1 MIPRFPRART
11 PALAL
16 LLSLAT
22 SCSAARNADVAAFDA
37 AGSPVVLR
45 AADARSAAGK
55 LSLDMPGKLRFSFAA
70 PLPVNAAAI
79 ELEYALDANDAGL
92 LLVFRAPGEDAW
104 ALPSI
109 AQAEG
114 GPADRADPAA
124 SPSAA
129 SPSAASPAAP
139 CVSVLRY
146 RVPLGSAA
154 LASFELSA
162 EYPAGAAKAPK
173 PKAQEGRPVPV
184 FALRSIRVAE
194 RAYGYAAL
202 SGALFLT
209 PYVYREPGAAG
220 LRLVIDPP
228 ARHRPGSPDLRL
240 GLGGGRSTLAAG
252 DVSFAYPGPRKEGTA
267 PVNFP
272 AGVLPLDP
280 FPLVVEGPAYP
291 AFALTERPAVR
302 AFPSEPVP
310 ADPGLILAY
319 RQDAW
324 RDARYE
330 VFRWERFPSILI
342 FDTADYGVQDR
353 LFKRI
358 AFFTEKAGYRGRLA
372 TDAEIASL
380 HGWNAHDYRA
390 EDLAAFFERARLT
403 EFGLNAEER
412 ELLLILA
419 ANGIVKRDG
428 ETIAAGEGA
437 IVSISRES
445 EGYLRGLFMTHE
457 AYHGL
462 FFIDADFRRFAASRW
477 DGLDPVARRF
487 LKAYFDMHRYDV
499 GDRNLMMNEL
509 MAYCLQQPAASAA
522 KYFGETLASRL
533 EKDAYRKG
541 ALPPKDEA
549 KGSWPDLARLFTAEA
564 EAFDD
569 YVAGRW
575 ALRAGSVA
583 SVYQI
588 SRTNAAR

>member
-1 MIPRFPRART
+1 M
-11 PALAL
+11 L
-16 LLSLAT
+16 LLTLAA

-45 AADARSAAGK
+45 ASDARSVAGK
-55 LSLDMPGKLRFSFAA
+55 LSLDKPGKLRFSFAS

-79 ELEYALDANDAGL
+79 ELEYEMDAGQTGI
-92 LLVFRAPGEDAW
+92 LLVFRAAGEDAW
-104 ALPSI
+104 ALPSV

-114 GPADRADPAA
+114 GPADGAESAVSPSAV

-129 SPSAASPAAP
+129 SPSAAR
-139 CVSVLRY
+139 VSVLRY
-146 RVPLGSAA
+146 RFPLVSAE

-162 EYPAGAAKAPK
+162 EYPAGAAKARQPGGD
-173 PKAQEGRPVPV
+173 GRTIPV
-184 FALRSIRVAE
+184 FALRSVRVAE
-194 RAYGYAAL
+194 RAYGYAERD
-202 SGALFLT
+202 GAHILT
-209 PYVYREPGAAG
+209 PYVYRERGEAG
-220 LRLVIDPP
+220 PRLVIDPP
-228 ARHRPGSPDLRL
+228 PRHRPRFPADLRL
-240 GLGGGRSTLAAG
+240 GLGGGRSTIAAG
-252 DVSFAYPGPRKEGTA
+252 DVSFAYPGQRQDG
-267 PVNFP
+267 PVPVAFP
-272 AGVLPLDP
+272 AGVLPPDP
-280 FPLVVEGPAYP
+280 FPLVVEGPANP
-291 AFALTERPAVR
+291 AFAFTERQVQG

-330 VFRWERFPSILI
+330 VFRWERFASILI

-358 AFFTEKAGYRGRLA
+358 AFFTEKAGYRGKIA
-372 TDAEIASL
+372 ADSEIASL

-390 EDLAAFFERARLT
+390 EDLAAFFERARQT
-403 EFGLNAEER
+403 AFALNAEER
-412 ELLLILA
+412 ELLRILT
-419 ANGIVKRDG
+419 ANGIVKLEGDA
-428 ETIAAGEGA
+428 IAAGEGA
-437 IVSISRES
+437 VVSISRES
-445 EGYLRGLFMTHE
+445 EGYLRNLFMTHE

-462 FFIDADFRRFAASRW
+462 YFIDADFRRFAAERW

-509 MAYCLQQPAASAA
+509 MAYCLQQPTAAAA

-549 KGSWPDLARLFTAEA
+549 KGSWPELARLFAEEA
-564 EAFDD
+564 KAFDD
-569 YVAGRW
+569 YVADRW
-575 ALRAGSVA
+575 ALRAGTVA
-583 SVYQI
+583 RVYQI